1 MPVFS
6 PAYNAGLL
14 FGVAAGTAISIWWY
28 NRPSIY
34 ERVKQDVER
43 ENSAK
48 KH

>member
-6 PAYNAGLL
+6 PSYNAGLL
-14 FGVAAGTAISIWWY
+14 FGVAAGAAISAWWY

-34 ERVKQDVER
+34 ERVKSEVDAAK
-43 ENSAK
+43 AK

>member
-6 PAYNAGLL
+6 PSYNFGLVC
-14 FGVAAGTAISIWWY
+14 GIAAGSLISVWWY

-34 ERVKQDVER
+34 ERVKSEVGND
-43 ENSAK
+43 APK

>member
-6 PAYNAGLL
+6 RSYNTGLVVGL
-14 FGVAAGTAISIWWY
+14 GVGAVISAWWY

-34 ERVKQDVER
+34 ERVKQDVQS
-43 ENSAK
+43 SAGG